1 MDKRAV
7 QDFVAGYSIETT
19 VREGQRVG
27 RFADIVPAGTKLFIA
42 HVPGTD
48 PADTVTLATRLRN
61 EGMEPVPH
69 VVARRIERLALLD
82 DFLGRLAGD
91 AGVQQILVVAGDV
104 SEPVGALT
112 SGLEILESGLVEKHG
127 IRKVGVAGHPEGH
140 RDVADDALRDALRR
154 KNEYARR
161 TGAQVQIVTQFT
173 FSADPVISWEASHRA
188 DIGELPV
195 VVGLPGLATT
205 KTLLKYAID
214 CGVGAS
220 LQAFSK
226 RAASL
231 TKLLTVSA
239 PDDIV
244 VGLARHKAQS
254 AQSPLTGVHFFP
266 FGGLKRT
273 AEWVNK
279 LSTGDFEITSDGQGL
294 RVA

>member
-1 MDKRAV
+1 MDTRVIQELVK
-7 QDFVAGYSIETT
+7 GYSIETT
-19 VREGQRVG
+19 VREGQRVE
-27 RFADIVPAGTKLFIA
+27 RFGDLVPAGTCIYIA

-48 PADTVTLATRLRN
+48 PNDTVALAGRLRA
-61 EGMEPVPH
+61 EGMQPVPH
-69 VVARRIERLALLD
+69 VVGRRIANLAAVD
-82 DFLGRLAGD
+82 DFLGRLAA

-104 SEPVGALT
+104 STPEGELT

-127 IRKVGVAGHPEGH
+127 FRRIGVAGHPEGH
-140 RDVADDALRDALRR
+140 RDVADAVLGDALRR
-154 KNEYARR
+154 KNAYAQR
-161 TGAQVQIVTQFT
+161 TGAHVYIVTQFT
-173 FSADPVISWEASHRA
+173 FSADPIVAWERA
-188 DIGELPV
+188 RRDDIGQLPV
-195 VVGLPGLATT
+195 IVGLPGLAST
-205 KTLLKYAID
+205 KTLLKYAMD

-231 TKLLTVSA
+231 TKLLTVST

-254 AQSPLTGVHFFP
+254 PESPLAGVHFFP

-273 AEWVNK
+273 AEWANK
-279 LSTGDFEITSDGQGL
+279 LAAGDFELTDDQLGL